1 MAVSLASSTGA
12 CSPVSPIMGRVCH
25 AQVSNAPLTDTSPII
40 ATAALVAMRFSFLV
54 VTVGMA

>member
-1 MAVSLASSTGA
+1 
-12 CSPVSPIMGRVCH
+12 MGRVCH